1 MKTVFGVLL
10 GLAFAAEAGAAV
22 HYFHWDKPH
31 HGNRGNVTA
40 LDLSTGKVVWEA
52 RTQSHAT
59 PHWKISPASR
69 CELDLRPCSPGLVT
83 RIYVSPLAQGGSL
96 LRFRAETT
104 EGNLTSVQERL
115 EKAARSVP
123 VSGEIFAGKLRN
135 GLPFVD
141 VLVSL
146 HLVLATAKDADDQEE
161 RLFSQVTPLLDTLVA
176 DDT

>member
-1 MKTVFGVLL
+1 
-10 GLAFAAEAGAAV
+10 
-22 HYFHWDKPH
+22 
-31 HGNRGNVTA
+31 
-40 LDLSTGKVVWEA
+40 
-52 RTQSHAT
+52 
-59 PHWKISPASR
+59 
-69 CELDLRPCSPGLVT
+69 
-83 RIYVSPLAQGGSL
+83 
-96 LRFRAETT
+96 
-104 EGNLTSVQERL
+104 LTSVQERL